1 MPTVSVLVPIYNV
14 ERYLEQCLRSL
25 ADQTYQDFEAILI
38 NDGSTD
44 GSRAIIQRFLD
55 ADPRFTVI
63 DKPNSGY
70 GASMNRGMDAA
81 QGRYLAILESDD
93 FYADY
98 ALERLVAEAERTQA
112 DVVKAD
118 FWLYWSQPQE
128 RNERFGL
135 IPEGLAGA
143 TQRPSCGDT
152 RIFHAKPS
160 IWSALYRLDFLR
172 AHDIRF
178 LETPGA
184 SYQDTSFSF
193 KVFAFAERV
202 TYLDACVVHYR
213 QDNEA
218 SSVHDPRKAFLVCP
232 EYAECQRV
240 LDETPELKVRLQGV
254 LELMKFDT
262 YMWNWERLDGEL
274 ADAFL
279 QRVSEEFSADEAA
292 GRIDHALFD
301 PVKDSL
307 LLAAMHDHERF
318 RKFKAGKQGK
328 GKFSTLRLYWGLG
341 GPRLVSAVLG
351 FGL

>member
-14 ERYLEQCLRSL
+14 ERYLDQCLRSL
-25 ADQTYQDFEAILI
+25 VDQTYQDFEAILI

-44 GSRAIIQRFLD
+44 GSRAIIQRYLD
-55 ADPRFTVI
+55 ADPRFRVI

-70 GASMNRGMDAA
+70 GASMNQGMDAA
-81 QGRYLAILESDD
+81 RGQYLAILESDD
-93 FYADY
+93 YYADC
-98 ALERLVAEAERTQA
+98 ALERLVAEARRTDA

-118 FWLYWSQPQE
+118 FWLYWSVPQE

-135 IPEGLAGA
+135 IPEGLGGT
-143 TQRPSCGDT
+143 TQCPSREDA

-172 AHDIRF
+172 EHGIRF

-193 KVFAFAERV
+193 KVFAHAQRV
-202 TYLDACVVHYR
+202 TYLDACVLHYR

-218 SSVHDPRKAFLVCP
+218 SSVHDQRKAFLVCP

-240 LDETPELKVRLQGV
+240 LDEDPTLQIRLQGV

-279 QRVSEEFSADEAA
+279 ARASEEFSADEAA

-301 PVKDSL
+301 PVKDAL
-307 LLAAMHDHERF
+307 LLAAMYDQDRF
-318 RKFKAGKQGK
+318 RAFKAGKQGS
-328 GKFSTLRLYWGLG
+328 GKLATLRHYWGLG
-341 GPRLVSAVLG
+341 GPRLVAAVLG
-351 FGL
+351 IGL